1 MLGLSGDVM
10 LNSLSC
16 RLRMPVPIL
25 NKEELKRVV
34 TDSHDLLR
42 EIQADTEE
50 SRARDVS
57 YAYLGQKRQ
66 RAQGHAALVQGR

>member
-1 MLGLSGDVM
+1 M

-25 NKEELKRVV
+25 NKEESKRVV

-50 SRARDVS
+50 SRARDVI
-57 YAYLGQKRQ
+57 YVYLGQKRQ